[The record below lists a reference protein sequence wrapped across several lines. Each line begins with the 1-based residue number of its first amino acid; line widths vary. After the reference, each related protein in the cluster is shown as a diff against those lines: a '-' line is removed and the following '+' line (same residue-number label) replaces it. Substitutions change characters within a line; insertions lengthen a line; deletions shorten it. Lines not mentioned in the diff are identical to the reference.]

1 MLNAE
6 WLARDLT
13 LRFPM
18 QKPWNLRD
26 RTILFATNVIRFCRR
41 LPRTSEAAEI
51 ATQLRRSAASTGANY
66 WASSRGRSI
75 AEFISKIGTAIEEA
89 DESIFW
95 FTLLVTTEITTE
107 AGVQELRGEANEI
120 VAILTASQK
129 TAKRRRDERKKALQA
144 KRKASRTP

>member
-1 MLNAE
+1 
-6 WLARDLT
+6 
-13 LRFPM
+13 M

-26 RTILFATNVIRFCRR
+26 RTILFATNVIRFCRL
-41 LPRTSEAAEI
+41 LPRTREAAEI

-66 WASSRGRSI
+66 WVGSRGRST
-75 AEFISKIGTAIEEA
+75 AEFISKIGIAIEEA

-107 AGVQELRGEANEI
+107 ASAQELRGEASEI

-129 TAKRRRDERKKALQA
+129 TAKRRGDERKKATLA
-144 KRKASRTP
+144 KSKASRRP